1 MTNDLVAVFL
11 LALYATFNP
20 SLLAATTLM
29 LLLPNPKRLML
40 GYLLG
45 AYTTSLTAGLLILF
59 ALPHSSSAES
69 TSKHKVS
76 PVEDIVIGLI
86 CLAIAWIVRT
96 GRDRPLEERRH
107 KKKEAKLEAKRQ
119 AGKPTESLPTRL
131 LRKADPK
138 LTFVVGALVSF
149 PGVAYL
155 DALDHIRK
163 LDPGTLASVLLVVY
177 FCVFQQIL
185 LEAPLAGYMFSP
197 RRTQDTVDSVKS
209 WMRRR
214 GRTVVTIG
222 AAVVGVWLLARG
234 VATVL

>member
-1 MTNDLVAVFL
+1 VSHDLVAVFL
-11 LALYATFNP
+11 LALYATLNP

-45 AYTTSLTAGLLILF
+45 AYTTSFTVGLLILF
-59 ALPHSSSAES
+59 LPHTSSAEN
-69 TSKHKVS
+69 TSKHKIA
-76 PVEDIVIGLI
+76 PAEDILIGLI
-86 CLAIAWIVRT
+86 CLVIAWIIET
-96 GRDRPLEERRH
+96 GRDRPLEKRRR
-107 KKKEAKLEAKRQ
+107 KKKEAKLEAKQR

-163 LDPGTLASVLLVVY
+163 LNTGNLASVLLVVF
-177 FCVFQQIL
+177 FCVCQQIL
-185 LEAPLAGYMFSP
+185 LEAPLAGYIFSP
-197 RRTQDTVDSVKS
+197 GRTEYAVESAKS
-209 WMRRR
+209 WLTRR
-214 GRTVVTIG
+214 GRTLVTIG
-222 AAVVGVWLLARG
+222 AAVVAVWLLARG
-234 VATVL
+234 VATLL

>member
-1 MTNDLVAVFL
+1 M
-11 LALYATFNP
+11 
-20 SLLAATTLM
+20 
-29 LLLPNPKRLML
+29 
-40 GYLLG
+40 
-45 AYTTSLTAGLLILF
+45 
-59 ALPHSSSAES
+59 
-69 TSKHKVS
+69 
-76 PVEDIVIGLI
+76 EDIAIGLI

-107 KKKEAKLEAKRQ
+107 KKKEAKLEAKRR

-163 LDPGTLASVLLVVY
+163 LNPGTLASVLLVVF

-185 LEAPLAGYMFSP
+185 LEAPLASYMLSP
-197 RRTQDTVDSVKS
+197 TRAQDTVDSVKAS
-209 WMRRR
+209 ISRR

-222 AAVVGVWLLARG
+222 AALVGVWLLARG
-234 VATVL
+234 VATLL